1 MLMSD
6 VDGGVDDGDDDGG
19 GGGGGG
25 GVRAEMYCMA
35 LAAHSFPG
43 EAAEALSQVMKPAEV

>member
-1 MLMSD
+1 MSD

-43 EAAEALSQVMKPAEV
+43 EAAEAFSQVMKPAEV